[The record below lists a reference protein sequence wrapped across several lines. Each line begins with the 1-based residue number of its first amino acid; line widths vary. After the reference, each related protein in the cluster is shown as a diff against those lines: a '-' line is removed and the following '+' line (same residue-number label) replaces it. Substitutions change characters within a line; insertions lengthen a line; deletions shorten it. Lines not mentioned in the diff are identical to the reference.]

1 MENLIRL
8 FMTAI
13 IIMAI
18 SCTKAYSDYLNIKD
32 WLVAGS
38 FANEKAADVHD
49 FPFIDEV
56 AASPVEGETSGSII
70 WKKASGNSI
79 DFLNQGY
86 SVKNNCAAYS
96 FTYLYSNED
105 ELGIIYLGSD
115 DGAKI
120 WLNGVNV
127 WDKKAKRPMI
137 ENEDV
142 IHVELSK
149 GWNRLLIKVD
159 QSDGGWAMICNISA
173 MSVKTSLIKPS
184 KNELARSKQ
193 LAITGIEVGK
203 SDADK
208 VSLVLHINNYS
219 NANSGNLQF
228 SLDGAGGNN
237 FLKENIKPISP
248 ATNAV
253 IDIKNRRSDLAGY
266 LSEPDIKLTLESGNE
281 KNSVKVPSELLFNLL
296 LEAAKDKNLSDAET
310 QKTVSEIN
318 YSMKIYDF
326 TGDFTSLSRKGLA
339 LVAQNKVSEIKSILK
354 EISEDILKNTPDLS
368 GDSICVIGHAHMD
381 MNWLWPYSETK
392 IMMHDNMRQ
401 AIAFM
406 QQFPDFKMLQSQ
418 ISLYKYIK
426 KTDAPLFDEMKKYV
440 QEGRFEPVGGMW
452 TEGDCNMAGGEAI
465 CRTFLLGKR
474 FLYDNFGKVAHVGWL
489 PDDFGHISQ
498 FPQILSLAGCNYY
511 YFTRCNPF
519 SGTFWWVGPDSSRV
533 LCFSGNEYS
542 NTITSAIRKDIDK
555 LSPVKHRIFE
565 PTGVGDHGGGPTLK
579 DINCIHMLDSTPH
592 YPSVKFT
599 NAEAFFK
606 ASSKEMDG
614 RPTHHGEMQFIFEGC
629 YTSVA
634 EIKENTRRS
643 EQSVY
648 KAELISSLRWLSGET
663 YPAAELNDMWET
675 ITFNQFH
682 DILPGSAIYE
692 TYQDAV
698 SDHKAVQK
706 KANEIFQT
714 GILHLADEITFQTG
728 MGQPV
733 VVMNMQPKGKKVL
746 VEAEIYSHEE
756 PVTTRLS
763 NWDDYYIFNNVFV
776 KQGYKTATVLVKD
789 GAGKIYNA
797 QITGGK
803 LFPPGYI
810 TRIEFVVDQMPAG
823 GYKTF
828 YADLARPGIPDQ
840 EIEEKN
846 GTFETDYFSV
856 TFDMKTGNI
865 IHLKDKRSG
874 KEYVKPNGSLNQL
887 QVWMEA
893 PNNMNAWTIG
903 EIKEIQNLNT
913 VESIAITERGPVRA
927 TVEVVRKWGHSKFKQ
942 RTYIYKNYPRIDFDL
957 DVHWF
962 ETGDGINAAPFLK
975 TAFDLAIDNPEFDC
989 HVPFDVVKRPINGQE
1004 VPAQQWVDI
1013 TDGKD
1018 GIALMNKTK
1027 FGHSYDRGQL
1037 RLSLLRATY
1046 YPDIYPNIGV
1056 IHIQYSLY
1064 PHSGDWKN
1072 GVWNEADNFNIPVC
1086 ATEPPSLALVK
1097 THASR
1102 PEEDSLLIV
1111 SPSQVVMSGIK
1122 QAEDGE
1128 HLIIRL
1134 AEVIGKE
1141 TTATVRLPVEVK
1153 AANRVS
1159 IIEFPQDKGE
1169 KPVVDGK
1176 KISIHLKPHEI
1187 VTLSVKL

>member
-1 MENLIRL
+1 MIRL
-8 FMTAI
+8 FAVAI
-13 IIMAI
+13 FIMATT
-18 SCTKAYSDYLNIKD
+18 CMEAYSDYLNINN

-38 FANEKAADVHD
+38 FVNGKSIDVHN

-56 AASPVEGETSGSII
+56 AASPVEGDTAGNIV
-70 WKKASGNSI
+70 WKKVSGRSSI
-79 DFLNQGY
+79 DFLNQGF
-86 SVKNNCAAYS
+86 SAKTNCAAYS
-96 FTYLYSNED
+96 FTYLYAHED
-105 ELGIIYLGSD
+105 ELAVIYLGSD
-115 DGAKI
+115 DGAKV
-120 WLNGVNV
+120 WLNGINV
-127 WDKKAKRPMI
+127 WDKMAKRGMV

-142 IHVELSK
+142 IHVQLSK

-159 QSDGGWAMICNISA
+159 QSDGGWEMICNISA
-173 MSVKTSLIKPS
+173 MSVKTSLNRPS
-184 KNELARSKQ
+184 KNELAKGKEI
-193 LAITGIEVGK
+193 AITGVDPGK
-203 SDADK
+203 SEVDNM
-208 VSLVLHINNYS
+208 SLILHVNNYS
-219 NANSGNLQF
+219 TVNSGSLKF
-228 SLDGAGGNN
+228 SLDGAEGNSL
-237 FLKENIKPISP
+237 LKENIKSIQA
-248 ATNAV
+248 ATNAG
-253 IDIKNRRSDLAGY
+253 IEIKRKYTDLSGYFSDPG
-266 LSEPDIKLTLESGNE
+266 IMFTLENGKE
-281 KNSVKVPSELLFNLL
+281 KSSINVPSEFLFNLL
-296 LEAAKDKNLSDAET
+296 LTIAKEKIISDAAT
-310 QKTVSEIN
+310 QKIVSDIN
-318 YSMKIYDF
+318 YSIKLFDYN
-326 TGDFTSLSRKGLA
+326 TGNFSSLSRKGLA
-339 LVAQNKVSEIKSILK
+339 FLAQNNISEVKPILK
-354 EISEDILKNTPDLS
+354 EISDDILKNAPDLS
-368 GDSICVIGHAHMD
+368 RDSICVIGHAHMD

-392 IMMHDNMRQ
+392 KMMHDNMRQ
-401 AIAFM
+401 VIAFM

-426 KTDAPLFDEMKKYV
+426 KTDPPLFDEMKKYV
-440 QEGRFEPVGGMW
+440 KEGRLEPVGGMW

-465 CRTFLLGKR
+465 CRTFLLGQR
-474 FLYDNFGKVAHVGWL
+474 FLFDNFGKVAHVGWL

-498 FPQILSLAGCNYY
+498 FPQILSLSGCSYY
-511 YFTRCNPF
+511 YFTRCNPY
-519 SGTFWWVGPDSSRV
+519 SGTFWWIGPDSSRI
-533 LCFSGNEYS
+533 LCFSGNQY
-542 NTITSAIRKDIDK
+542 NNAITSDIKKDIDK
-555 LSPVKHRIFE
+555 LSPVKHRIFV

-579 DINCIHMLDSTPH
+579 DINTIHMLDSTPH
-592 YPSVKFT
+592 YPSIKFT
-599 NAEAFFK
+599 NAETFFK

-614 RPTHHGEMQFIFEGC
+614 RPTHQGEMQFIFEGC

-648 KAELISSLRWLSGET
+648 RTEMLSSLRWLSGET
-663 YPAAELNDMWET
+663 YPAADLKDMWET

-706 KANEIFQT
+706 KANDIFQT
-714 GILHLADEITFQTG
+714 DILHLADEVTFQTG
-728 MGQPV
+728 KGQPV

-756 PVTTRLS
+756 PFTAMLS
-763 NWDDYYIFNNVFV
+763 SWDDYYTFNHVSV
-776 KQGYKTATVLVKD
+776 KKGNKTATVLLRD
-789 GAGKIYNA
+789 AAGKVYTA
-797 QITGGK
+797 QVTGGK

-810 TRIEFVVDQMPAG
+810 TQIEFVVDQMPAG

-828 YADLARPGIPDQ
+828 YADASKPGISDQ
-840 EIEEKN
+840 EIAENN

-856 TFDMKTGNI
+856 SFDMKTGNI

-874 KEYVKPNGSLNQL
+874 KEYVQSNGSLNQL
-887 QVWMEA
+887 QMWMEA
-893 PNNMNAWTIG
+893 PNGMNAWEIG
-903 EIKEIQNLNT
+903 DIKEIQNINT
-913 VESIAITERGPVRA
+913 VESIVITERGPVRA
-927 TVEVVRKWGHSKFKQ
+927 TLEVVKKWGHSKFIQ

-962 ETGDGINAAPFLK
+962 EVGDGINAAPFLK
-975 TAFDLAIDNPEFDC
+975 TTFDLAIDNPDFEC
-989 HVPFDVVKRPINGQE
+989 HVPFDVVKRPVNGQE

-1027 FGHSYDRGQL
+1027 FGHSFDHNQL

-1056 IHIQYSLY
+1056 IHIQYSLF
-1064 PHSGDWKN
+1064 PHTGDWKN
-1072 GVWNEADNFNIPVC
+1072 GVWNEADNFNIPVV

-1122 QAEDGE
+1122 QSEDGG

-1134 AEVIGKE
+1134 AEVNGK
-1141 TTATVRLPVEVK
+1141 ATMAIVTIPVEVK
-1153 AANRVS
+1153 EASRVN
-1159 IIEFPQDKGE
+1159 IIELPQDKGE
-1169 KPVVDGK
+1169 KPVVEGK
-1176 KISIHLKPHEI
+1176 KISILLKPHEI